1 MKINYNFLYGYCLN
15 CFVSSRLVM
24 RIIWCWCKWCKMII
38 LSLFFNCYEMTSKS
52 NENISATQKNC
63 LSFWFQYTYSRIVN
77 LFLNVSNVCSGYIMW
92 KYEQLLLFLIKSSSS
107 RFAMETNQFIIR
119 HYRLFFHYFLTMFWW
134 HQVLRALI
142 HANNKWEKYILFFI
156 YLFFTK
162 LFGYDGGITSTKF
175 LWQL

>member
-1 MKINYNFLYGYCLN
+1 MSSSFHYRWNPILFTYEQIVYFAIYLCMGAIIQANSNQQIIKLPSPRYVETKMKINYNFLYGYCLN

-63 LSFWFQYTYSRIVN
+63 LSFWFQYTYSRIIN

-92 KYEQLLLFLIKSSSS
+92 KYELFI
-107 RFAMETNQFIIR
+107 FE
-119 HYRLFFHYFLTMFWW
+119 
-134 HQVLRALI
+134 VC
-142 HANNKWEKYILFFI
+142 
-156 YLFFTK
+156 
-162 LFGYDGGITSTKF
+162 
-175 LWQL
+175 